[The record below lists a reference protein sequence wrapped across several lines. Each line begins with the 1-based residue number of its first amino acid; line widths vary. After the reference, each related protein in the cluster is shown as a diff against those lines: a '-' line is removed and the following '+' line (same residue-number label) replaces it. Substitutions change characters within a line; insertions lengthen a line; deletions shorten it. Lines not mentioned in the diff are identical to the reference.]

1 MIWLLPITHID
12 LSSHLNQPNLRSHR
26 THYTTLPPMK
36 LQRPHPHGPPLHP
49 VTNLDF
55 LSPTLTL
62 TPTPSSGSPF
72 PQQNFTPNFNALL
85 LSLSLS
91 PFINSTQI
99 HSHSEFHFTVISNP
113 THTLSLSLSLSLPW
127 RSSFYSLSL
136 HLRVFARSRRPS
148 LPLSSLSVSSSQ
160 IDECVCI
167 IEFPY
172 SHLGFSMALLGVFH
186 THHFQICKFHFFLIF
201 FFFFLHFGFLN
212 LCKYICFCRLVAEK
226 VREKRREEKKSEI
239 VLNFDFFFGCCCCL
253 SFVCFF
259 WFSFGYIC
267 FLKNLCKLTFLL
279 FGCWESM
286 GKRKENKRKLKKFW
300 IFRFLL
306 FD

>member
-1 MIWLLPITHID
+1 MVHRFIRSPTST
-12 LSSHLNQPNLRSHR
+12 SSHLLSLS
-26 THYTTLPPMK
+26 LPP
-36 LQRPHPHGPPLHP
+36 LLPVPPP
-49 VTNLDF
+49 PNKI
-55 LSPTLTL
+55 SRQISTL
-62 TPTPSSGSPF
+62 F
-72 PQQNFTPNFNALL
+72 Y
-85 LSLSLS
+85 SLSLS

-113 THTLSLSLSLSLPW
+113 THTLSLSLSLSLSLPW

-201 FFFFLHFGFLN
+201 FFFFFLHFGFLN

-259 WFSFGYIC
+259 CFSFGYIC

-279 FGCWESM
+279 FGC
-286 GKRKENKRKLKKFW
+286 
-300 IFRFLL
+300 
-306 FD
+306 